1 MTSQIKP
8 PQCFAFRWFGL
19 KYAVRNVV
27 FAWANTRRLKFMKVS
42 KQARGRNVSRP
53 IVWLACI
60 ALLSVL
66 ATNTL
71 HAQQR
76 EKIDSIV
83 ALVDDD
89 VILRSELDLSI
100 KGIVDRIRQQGGDL
114 PPQHLLEGQVLER
127 LIVRRLQLQRAFQTG
142 IRISDRDI
150 DQAMLRLSQQN
161 NLSLMQMRQVIES
174 DGESFVE
181 FRQNIGEEMM
191 TERLRQRV
199 VNGMD
204 PITDTEIEI
213 LLASDR
219 FNSGE
224 YNISHILIALPEGA
238 TPQQITTQESKAKNV
253 HEQLE
258 EGLNFASAAI
268 SYSGSQEALEG
279 GLVGWRD
286 LNSVP
291 VAFSEA
297 IKNLRGGQ
305 FTVPIRSPAGF
316 HIVRVN
322 EYRDRSQVMATE
334 IHARHIMVQ
343 VNDLIGPREAMQ
355 EIRDIHKKLQDG
367 EEFEELAR
375 KNSDDTS
382 SANLGGD
389 MGWFVPQAY
398 GERMEETLTAL
409 TDGEIS
415 EPFQTESGW
424 HIIERLGVREKD
436 VTDES
441 RRNAARTNL
450 RQQKMDIEI
459 ERFLQQ
465 MRDEAF
471 VEIRLP
477 S

>member
-1 MTSQIKP
+1 MTYT
-8 PQCFAFRWFGL
+8 F
-19 KYAVRNVV
+19 
-27 FAWANTRRLKFMKVS
+27 
-42 KQARGRNVSRP
+42 QATGRP
-53 IVWLACI
+53 MIWLACI
-60 ALLSVL
+60 ALLS
-66 ATNTL
+66 AFACSTL
-71 HAQQR
+71 QAQERQ
-76 EKIDSIV
+76 ELDSIV

-89 VILRSELDLSI
+89 IILQSELELAI

-114 PPQHLLEGQVLER
+114 PPKHLLEKQVLER

-142 IRISDRDI
+142 IRVSDNDI

-161 NLSLMQMRQVIES
+161 NLSLMQMRQVIEA

-199 VNGMD
+199 INGMD
-204 PITDTEIEI
+204 PITETEIEI
-213 LLASDR
+213 LLASDQ

-238 TPQQITTQESKAKNV
+238 TPQTIAAQESKANNV
-253 HEQLE
+253 HQQLE
-258 EGLNFASAAI
+258 EGLDFASAAI

-291 VAFSEA
+291 VMFSDA
-297 IKNLRGGQ
+297 IKNMRAGQ

-316 HIVRVN
+316 HIVKVN
-322 EYRDRSQVMATE
+322 DFRDRSAVMATE
-334 IHARHIMVQ
+334 YHARHIMIE
-343 VNDLIGPREAMQ
+343 VNDLIGPRDAMR
-355 EIRDIHKKLQDG
+355 EIREIHKKLLDG
-367 EEFEELAR
+367 EDFETLAR
-375 KNSDDTS
+375 KSSDDIS
-382 SANLGGD
+382 SSNLGGD
-389 MGWFVPQAY
+389 MGWFAPQAY
-398 GERMEETLTAL
+398 GERMEQTLLAL
-409 TDGEIS
+409 TDGDIS
-415 EPFQTESGW
+415 EPFQTENGW
-424 HIIERLGVREKD
+424 HIIERLGMREKD
-436 VTDES
+436 VTDDAL
-441 RRNAARTNL
+441 RNAARSNL

-471 VEIRLP
+471 VEIRLA